1 MIKVIT
7 GIRCCGKSSL
17 ILENIVYFEL
27 LRRGYD
33 EAIGKVGNQEVDFVA
48 TKVDEKKYIQVA
60 ESMSAPEI
68 RERELSPLHKIHD
81 NYEKAVITL
90 DCGLVWSNRTM
101 ALKSSTPLTSCSSEW
116 AGLPDTLR

>member
-7 GIRCCGKSSL
+7 GIRRCGKSSL

-48 TKVDEKKYIQVA
+48 TKIDEKKYIQVA

-68 RERELSPLHKIHD
+68 RGGNFRRCTRFTTTTKRRLSPSIVAWFGPIVRWH
-81 NYEKAVITL
+81 
-90 DCGLVWSNRTM
+90 
-101 ALKSSTPLTSCSSEW
+101 
-116 AGLPDTLR
+116 